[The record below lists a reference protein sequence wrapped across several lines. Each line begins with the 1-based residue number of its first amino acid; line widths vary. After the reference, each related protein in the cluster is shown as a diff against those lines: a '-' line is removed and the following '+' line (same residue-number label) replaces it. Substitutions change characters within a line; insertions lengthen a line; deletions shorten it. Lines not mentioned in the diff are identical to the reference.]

1 MRGTLAEFN
10 LIQSKLFTNSSKDT
24 PLLARRLRKVPR
36 ADKGMIG
43 DGKGGRDGRPW
54 SRIRD
59 VAS

>member
-36 ADKGMIG
+36 ATKG
-43 DGKGGRDGRPW
+43 
-54 SRIRD
+54 
-59 VAS
+59 